1 MTMPQAPPDG
11 MPPDSMPP
19 DGMPAQPA
27 QASPFPPVQSPQIP
41 PGPPQQQGQQGQQTD
56 PNTRSQAIE
65 VLRQRLIQ
73 QGADD
78 QTAIGLAT
86 ELVDQAIAQRGG

>member
-1 MTMPQAPPDG
+1 MTMPLAPPDG

-19 DGMPAQPA
+19 DSTS
-27 QASPFPPVQSPQIP
+27 ASVQSPQFP
-41 PGPPQQQGQQGQQTD
+41 PGPPPGMQQQPVD
-56 PNTRSQAIE
+56 RNTRSQAIE
-65 VLRQRLIQ
+65 VIRQRLIQ
-73 QGADD
+73 GGADD